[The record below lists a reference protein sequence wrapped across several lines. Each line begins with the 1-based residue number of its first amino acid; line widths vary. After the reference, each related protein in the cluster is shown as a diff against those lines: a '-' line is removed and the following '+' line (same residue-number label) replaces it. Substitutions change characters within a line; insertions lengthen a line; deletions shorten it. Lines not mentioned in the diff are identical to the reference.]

1 MNELLVDLITLFL
14 SITVFFVAWLFLG
27 LSMKLGEM
35 DCELRILTGSNK
47 DVRLDA
53 FAIRCGIHVAVAKW
67 YLNSKA
73 RQLNGLREVDDLGDV
88 VYLFGEAKRKF
99 LQEHLFGIEVKK

>member
-1 MNELLVDLITLFL
+1 MIELLADLITIFLFIGL
-14 SITVFFVAWLFLG
+14 FFSIWGLLN

-35 DCELRILTGSNK
+35 DRELRMLTALDK
-47 DVRLDA
+47 EIRLDK
-53 FAIRCGIHVAVAKW
+53 FTISCGIHVLFAKW

-73 RQLNGLREVDDLGDV
+73 RQLNGMREVDDLGDV

-99 LQEHLFGIEVKK
+99 LQEHLPGAGEKK